1 MKKKTLLFGSLAT
14 TFAIGIGIVAASGIR
29 QLNKVGLFVPVGGST
44 TYYHYEAVASTC
56 EKYGI
61 KEYWTDCKGYTTI
74 EEPVGAVITEK
85 GLPSDA
91 DIQYIVD
98 TYGADDE
105 RIIAKAEHNFV
116 NSVVAE
122 KIGYF
127 ATVCSVCGEAGAQS
141 SDKMQFADI
150 DFTKATYG
158 AEGGKWGTN
167 VQPTAKTMT
176 YEVTAGHTEN
186 EIKLPKIN
194 FNLYKSVSFTL
205 TGNVWDARVGLESG
219 SYAFPYSAS
228 GVHTGTLTFTVG
240 QTSVAAALECS
251 DGVNQNLTITDAD
264 ILSGSKSVSLYMIA
278 DDAYRAITIELTGL
292 TEPVDGCTHDFVV
305 DSNCIGKEVCSI
317 CGEARGVANPSFD
330 FTANLYGAYDTYEPW
345 GITTPQNGWVRA
357 DSASQIAFVNYTA
370 GDTCVYYLPKMYFA
384 GFSSVSI
391 DIAVNYSDVVYSLDN
406 GFATS
411 YTTPFAGYS
420 LKLVFDNI
428 TASSMTVKILDAFST
443 VQVQA
448 TCTDANVLNGLAN
461 FNVFVKGSG
470 NVGWDALSN
479 FTFTA

>member
-14 TFAIGIGIVAASGIR
+14 TFAIGIGIVAASGIH

-44 TYYHYEAVASTC
+44 TYYHYEAVAPTC

-74 EEPVGAVITEK
+74 EEPVGAVITEM
-85 GLPSDA
+85 GQPSDV

-194 FNLYKSVSFTL
+194 FSLYKNVSFTL

-240 QTSVAAALECS
+240 QTSIAAALECS
-251 DGVNQNLTITDAD
+251 DGVNQNLSITDAD

-292 TEPVDGCTHDFVV
+292 IDECDHNFVV
-305 DSNCIGKEVCSI
+305 DSSCIGKEVCSI
-317 CGEARGVANPSFD
+317 CGEVRGVTNPSFD
-330 FTANLYGAYDTYEPW
+330 FAANLYGAYDIYEPF
-345 GITTPQNGWVRA
+345 GNYPTDGWVRA
-357 DSASQIAFVNYTA
+357 DNASQISYANYTV
-370 GDTCVYYLPKMYFA
+370 GGVCNYYLPKMYFA
-384 GFSSVSI
+384 GFSTLSI
-391 DIAVNYSDVVYSLDN
+391 DVTVNYSGVIYSLDHD
-406 GFATS
+406 FTSS

-448 TCTDANVLNGLAN
+448 TCTDANVLNGLTN
-461 FNVFVKGSG
+461 YVVFVQGSG